1 MINNPNITDV
11 RHSDRF
17 KPIRFFLKKYLEE
30 LSDVIEEIPSDEQGE
45 EEAESEERTSDSD
58 SI

>member
-1 MINNPNITDV
+1 MYNNPNITDV
-11 RHSDRF
+11 RYSNEF

-30 LSDVIEEIPSDEQGE
+30 LSDVIDKAPEQGV
-45 EEAESEERTSDSD
+45 EEAESEERTSDSN